1 MPSALK
7 LNAHR
12 RREASSLRKRASS
25 RPQFFSFDFLQFAFG
40 SLHRRVR
47 SSASPMQF
55 LSPSVEVAEAHNQR
69 PTKAIRWMQSSPD
82 SEGVPS
88 EGCLRSFF
96 CK

>member
-12 RREASSLRKRASS
+12 RREANSLRQAGIKPPPIFLFR
-25 RPQFFSFDFLQFAFG
+25 FLQFAFG
-40 SLHRRVR
+40 SLHRRAR

-55 LSPSVEVAEAHNQR
+55 LSPSVEVAEAHKQR